1 MFFKNKL
8 LYRSL
13 FVDFVFFQFFAFFH
27 FFGFHHI
34 FQSRIFNFFS
44 KCFRLQLAY
53 SIFNYVFQ
61 ELMPWVADI
70 FIQCNMFCKV
80 CLQPYLYKV
89 REVADQNTRV
99 NGSANQV
106 LGTISLHRRTISLH
120 HLRPVTYHH
129 PRVSC
134 SSSSSPMGCL
144 WQGLCETSRGRSA
157 TSK

>member
-1 MFFKNKL
+1 M
-8 LYRSL
+8 
-13 FVDFVFFQFFAFFH
+13 FAFFQ

-34 FQSRIFNFFS
+34 FQSRIFFFFS
-44 KCFRLQLAY
+44 KCFRFQLAC

-106 LGTISLHRRTISLH
+106 LGTISLHRRANGSAIT
-120 HLRPVTYHH
+120 TYDQYVKFH

-144 WQGLCETSRGRSA
+144 
-157 TSK
+157 